1 MEHEPLEQPQQDVD
15 SDEYIGKKLLTTFR
29 STQRHHRWT
38 NFRYGVAAGVLALII
53 LIIVGLAA
61 AFKVTDLLH

>member
-1 MEHEPLEQPQQDVD
+1 MEHEPFEQPQQDVD
-15 SDEYIGKKLLTTFR
+15 GKKLLTAFR
-29 STQRHHRWT
+29 STQRHHRRT
-38 NFRYGVAAGVLALII
+38 NLRIVVAAGVLALII